1 MRLKASINFVALLAV
16 TVIGGLMLLIAFQR
30 ITIDTDI
37 VRSLPTQD
45 PVIADAIHIFEKN
58 PIKDRIAI
66 DVGSPTADVNQ
77 LLTVAEMVETRLR
90 QSGLFRQV
98 GNRPMQAGLTDL
110 AAQVI
115 KHLPILFSAGE
126 LQRQVAPRLTD
137 ARIRQSLTR
146 ARNELVQMEGIGQA
160 SAMAADPLGL
170 RNIVLSRLAG
180 MNPAPGSSIH
190 RGRIVSADGHHLLIL
205 ATPAGSG
212 TDTTVARA
220 LTRFF
225 QNLKRDVRH
234 QFGSG
239 ITLTPTGAYRAALDN
254 ETLIRHDV
262 NRAILWATLGIVLLL
277 LAAFSHPLVGLMAM
291 LPALAGTVMA
301 FFVFSLF
308 HHSISIMVLGF
319 GGAIIS
325 ITVDHGIAYMLFMDS
340 DDENGAR
347 LASREIRAVGL
358 LAVLTSVG
366 AFSVLAFSGF
376 AVFEQLG
383 LFTAMGIGFSFVF
396 VHTVFPRLMPGL
408 RHAAPRARPRLS
420 RIVDRLASTGK
431 PGLILA
437 LAAAAVL
444 AFFIR
449 PHFDTDLKAMN
460 SVSQATRAADDLMSA
475 VWGDIFSNVYIM
487 IEAPDLNAL
496 QDKNDRLLAQLD
508 TETHAGAIVSAVT
521 PSRFFPGRR
530 RSEDNFA
537 AWRRFWNPARIAAVA
552 ASLNRDGAALGFAG
566 GAFAPFLKMLAAPS
580 YNPAPIPPD
589 VRPLLGIS
597 KDKSDGRWRQVT
609 RITPGRHFENQRFY
623 NRLSPLATIFDPALF
638 SQHMGRLLFGTFLK
652 MLVIIGVSLV
662 LLLMLFFADTGLLLT
677 ALLPL
682 AFAFVCTL
690 GSLGLLGRPL
700 DIPALMLAVVI
711 LGMGVDY
718 TLFMIRGYQRY
729 RRFDHP
735 HFAVVRMAI
744 FMAAAST
751 LVGFA
756 VLLTADHHLLQS
768 AGLISFF
775 GIGYCLLGALL
786 ILPPL
791 LKRRFEDA
799 AAQSANIAGRYRN
812 MEPYPRFFARYKLRL
827 DPLFNEL
834 PPLLPSRSDM
844 ANILDVG
851 CGFGVPA
858 CWMAQRYPKACIHGI
873 EPLAERVRVAALA
886 LDGRGRIVQAAA
898 PDLPPMDV
906 LLDLATMLDMSHYL
920 QDWELEKTLAGIHE
934 RLLPGGRLIIRSV
947 LPPGDRPHWS
957 FYMEH
962 LKLKLNGLRACYRE
976 PEAIDVTLKRCGFE
990 ILACR
995 PSGKRRDMVWHVARP
1010 G

>member
-1 MRLKASINFVALLAV
+1 
-16 TVIGGLMLLIAFQR
+16 
-30 ITIDTDI
+30 
-37 VRSLPTQD
+37 
-45 PVIADAIHIFEKN
+45 
-58 PIKDRIAI
+58 
-66 DVGSPTADVNQ
+66 
-77 LLTVAEMVETRLR
+77 
-90 QSGLFRQV
+90 
-98 GNRPMQAGLTDL
+98 
-110 AAQVI
+110 
-115 KHLPILFSAGE
+115 
-126 LQRQVAPRLTD
+126 
-137 ARIRQSLTR
+137 
-146 ARNELVQMEGIGQA
+146 
-160 SAMAADPLGL
+160 
-170 RNIVLSRLAG
+170 
-180 MNPAPGSSIH
+180 
-190 RGRIVSADGHHLLIL
+190 
-205 ATPAGSG
+205 
-212 TDTTVARA
+212 
-220 LTRFF
+220 
-225 QNLKRDVRH
+225 
-234 QFGSG
+234 
-239 ITLTPTGAYRAALDN
+239 
-254 ETLIRHDV
+254 
-262 NRAILWATLGIVLLL
+262 
-277 LAAFSHPLVGLMAM
+277 
-291 LPALAGTVMA
+291 
-301 FFVFSLF
+301 
-308 HHSISIMVLGF
+308 
-319 GGAIIS
+319 
-325 ITVDHGIAYMLFMDS
+325 
-340 DDENGAR
+340 
-347 LASREIRAVGL
+347 
-358 LAVLTSVG
+358 
-366 AFSVLAFSGF
+366 
-376 AVFEQLG
+376 
-383 LFTAMGIGFSFVF
+383 
-396 VHTVFPRLMPGL
+396 
-408 RHAAPRARPRLS
+408 
-420 RIVDRLASTGK
+420 
-431 PGLILA
+431 
-437 LAAAAVL
+437 
-444 AFFIR
+444 
-449 PHFDTDLKAMN
+449 
-460 SVSQATRAADDLMSA
+460 
-475 VWGDIFSNVYIM
+475 
-487 IEAPDLNAL
+487 
-496 QDKNDRLLAQLD
+496 
-508 TETHAGAIVSAVT
+508 
-521 PSRFFPGRR
+521 
-530 RSEDNFA
+530 
-537 AWRRFWNPARIAAVA
+537 
-552 ASLNRDGAALGFAG
+552 
-566 GAFAPFLKMLAAPS
+566 
-580 YNPAPIPPD
+580 
-589 VRPLLGIS
+589 
-597 KDKSDGRWRQVT
+597 
-609 RITPGRHFENQRFY
+609 
-623 NRLSPLATIFDPALF
+623 
-638 SQHMGRLLFGTFLK
+638 